1 MTTKTIYPFDHRNG
15 QHLPVTLQHMVAN
28 LSNRL
33 PIATPT
39 SKTCDPR
46 PVRSRC
52 LCPPVDKSTLTCD
65 KSTLFFSSLLL
76 FYMDISCVQSSF
88 KSSLNSQNISGCCR
102 RRTRLLADLPQ
113 GLLGQR
119 RDCVKAFKS
128 CALQRPSLA
137 GSVFSS
143 TASMSLMDIPKIFWT
158 SSKLFQVTAI
168 SNVASPVDQR
178 SHWSM
183 RSPKHQASDCK
194 I

>member
-65 KSTLFFSSLLL
+65 KQPFSSLLFFFIRTFL
-76 FYMDISCVQSSF
+76 AINHLLHVERRKMEFYF
-88 KSSLNSQNISGCCR
+88 LLSLPGRISGPFFLEQIFLLSSRGFRGER
-102 RRTRLLADLPQ
+102 RRRADFTRSEQLAIKQTKTLSLYLLSIALLPIQ
-113 GLLGQR
+113 VALSS
-119 RDCVKAFKS
+119 RD
-128 CALQRPSLA
+128 R
-137 GSVFSS
+137 
-143 TASMSLMDIPKIFWT
+143 
-158 SSKLFQVTAI
+158 
-168 SNVASPVDQR
+168 
-178 SHWSM
+178 
-183 RSPKHQASDCK
+183 
-194 I
+194 